1 MPKESCPLD
10 DALVDREL
18 RALLVLLDELS
29 PEREDASHKVLL
41 LIIARENAV
50 VFLAEVPEVVEPY
63 KLLGARCDEL
73 DVHVLGEEE
82 VVVLAKDAGE
92 AGIERGRDDAMP

>member
-1 MPKESCPLD
+1 MPEERCPLD

-29 PEREDASHKVLL
+29 PEGKDASHKVLL
-41 LIIARENAV
+41 LIVTCEDAV
-50 VFLAEVPEVVEPY
+50 VFLAEVPEVVEAN
-63 KLLGARCDEL
+63 KLLSARCDEL

-82 VVVLAKDAGE
+82 VVVLAEDAGE
-92 AGIERGRDDAMP
+92 AGIEGGGDDAVP